1 MNTDKIKVTPQW
13 SKSNEEIWTAKFA
26 GLEDKASVKIPSL
39 RRRRMLRYLAAAV
52 IATAVILPSV
62 AFLYTKEVTAP
73 RGEHLSVVLPDG
85 STAELN
91 AESRVKFKPLW
102 WKVAREAEM
111 SGEIYFEAQSGR
123 RFTVES
129 DRGKV
134 VVLGTEFNVYD
145 RAGNYNV
152 TCLSGRV
159 EVSSDDE
166 AVILTSGMSAQHK
179 GGRLTAYEVPGAGQS
194 TGWRAGEFR
203 FESVPLSNVI
213 AEVERQYDIKVTVP
227 KNMDYLYSGYFIKT
241 QSPEQVLE
249 VIGKPFG
256 IKFRIE

>member
-13 SKSNEEIWTAKFA
+13 SKSKEEIWAAKFA
-26 GLEDKASVKIPSL
+26 GLEDKTSVETRIP
-39 RRRRMLRYLAAAV
+39 RRRVMFRYVAAAL
-52 IATAVILPSV
+52 IATALILPSV
-62 AFLYTKEVTAP
+62 AFLYTKEITAS

-102 WKVAREAEM
+102 WKVVREAEI
-111 SGEIYFEAQSGR
+111 SGEVCFKAQPGR

-152 TCLSGRV
+152 TCLSGKV
-159 EVSSDDE
+159 EVSADDE
-166 AVILTSGMSAQHK
+166 SVILTSGMSAQHK
-179 GGRLTAYEVPGAGQS
+179 GGRLTAYEDSGAGQS
-194 TGWRAGEFR
+194 SGWRTGQFR
-203 FESVPLSNVI
+203 FEAVPLSDVI

-227 KNMDYLYSGYFIKT
+227 PNMDYLYTGHFAKT

-249 VIGKPFG
+249 IIGKPFG